1 MSNPAIEEE
10 QSNPY
15 NAKKSW
21 HTPDAPHR
29 SSADSL
35 YLEDSEGEQAT
46 LKKAPEKEP
55 TETQGNYKKR
65 YDDLKKH
72 YDNKLSEFKQR
83 EQQLLA
89 ESRVQSQQEYRT
101 PKNTEDLAKFR
112 ESYPDLYD
120 TVETVAHMRSE
131 EQVQGLRQQLSSIQQ
146 REAEIMRREAENAL
160 KSRHPDF
167 EDIRG
172 DDNFH
177 AWAKEQPSQIQDW
190 VYNNPDDASLAS
202 KAIDIYKLETG
213 KGQRSKSNSSAADM
227 VSTKTTRVDP
237 GQQKIW
243 TETEIAKMSLDQFDK
258 HEDAIRQA
266 MIEGRVVK

>member
-1 MSNPAIEEE
+1 MSNPAVEE
-10 QSNPY
+10 QVSNPY
-15 NAKKSW
+15 NMKKEW

-29 SSADSL
+29 NSADSL
-35 YLEDSEGEQAT
+35 YLEDSDSEQAT
-46 LKKAPEKEP
+46 RKAPEKQPNES
-55 TETQGNYKKR
+55 QSNYKKR

-72 YDNKLSEFKQR
+72 YDHKLAEFKQR

-101 PKNTEDLAKFR
+101 PKNTEDLQKFR

-131 EQVQGLRQQLSSIQQ
+131 EQVRDLRQQLSTIQQ
-146 REAEIMRREAENAL
+146 READIMRREAENVL
-160 KSRHPDF
+160 KDRHPDF

-172 DDNFH
+172 DDRFH
-177 AWAKEQPSQIQDW
+177 SWAKEQPAQIQDW
-190 VYNNPDDASLAS
+190 IYNNPDNASLAS
-202 KAIDIYKLETG
+202 KAIDLYKLETG
-213 KGQRSKSNSSAADM
+213 KGQRSKSKSSAADM

>member
-1 MSNPAIEEE
+1 MSNPAVEEK

-15 NAKKSW
+15 NMKKEL

-35 YLEDSEGEQAT
+35 YLEDSESNQATPKNAPEQA
-46 LKKAPEKEP
+46 A
-55 TETQGNYKKR
+55 TESQSNYKKR

-101 PKNTEDLAKFR
+101 PKNTEDLARFR

-131 EQVQGLRQQLSSIQQ
+131 EQIQGLRQQLSSIEQ
-146 REAEIMRREAENAL
+146 REAEIMRREAENIL

-172 DDNFH
+172 DENFH
-177 AWAKEQPSQIQDW
+177 AWAKQQPRQIQDW
-190 VYNNPDDASLAS
+190 VYNNPNDASLAS
-202 KAIDIYKLETG
+202 KAIDIYKLESG
-213 KGQRSKSNSSAADM
+213 KGQRSKSKSSAADM

-258 HEDAIRQA
+258 HENEIRQA

>member
-1 MSNPAIEEE
+1 MSNPAVEEK

-15 NAKKSW
+15 NMKKEW

-35 YLEDSEGEQAT
+35 YLEDSESNQAT
-46 LKKAPEKEP
+46 PKKAPEQAA
-55 TETQGNYKKR
+55 TESQSNYKKR

-89 ESRVQSQQEYRT
+89 ESRVQSKQEYRT
-101 PKNTEDLAKFR
+101 PKNTEDLARFR

-131 EQVQGLRQQLSSIQQ
+131 EQIQGLRQQLSSIEQ
-146 REAEIMRREAENAL
+146 REAEIMRREAENTL

-172 DDNFH
+172 DENFH
-177 AWAKEQPSQIQDW
+177 AWAKTQPPQIQDW
-190 VYNNPDDASLAS
+190 IYNNPDNASLAS
-202 KAIDIYKLETG
+202 KAIDIYKLENG
-213 KGQRSKSNSSAADM
+213 KGQRSKSKSSAADM

>member
-1 MSNPAIEEE
+1 MSNPAVEEK

-15 NAKKSW
+15 NMKKEW

-35 YLEDSEGEQAT
+35 YLEDSESNQAT
-46 LKKAPEKEP
+46 PKKAPEQAA
-55 TETQGNYKKR
+55 TESQSNYKKR

-101 PKNTEDLAKFR
+101 PKNTEDLARFR

-131 EQVQGLRQQLSSIQQ
+131 EQIQGLRQQLSSIEQ
-146 REAEIMRREAENAL
+146 REAEIMRREAENTL

-172 DDNFH
+172 DENFH
-177 AWAKEQPSQIQDW
+177 AWAKTQPRQIQDW
-190 VYNNPDDASLAS
+190 IYNNPDNASLAS
-202 KAIDIYKLETG
+202 KAIDIYKLENG
-213 KGQRSKSNSSAADM
+213 KGQRSKSKSSAADM

-258 HEDAIRQA
+258 YENEIRQA

>member
-1 MSNPAIEEE
+1 MSNPAIEE
-10 QSNPY
+10 QVSNPY
-15 NAKKSW
+15 NMKKEW

-29 SSADSL
+29 NSADSL
-35 YLEDSEGEQAT
+35 YLEDSDSEQAT
-46 LKKAPEKEP
+46 RKAPEKQANES
-55 TETQGNYKKR
+55 QSNYKKR

-72 YDNKLSEFKQR
+72 YDHKLAEFKQR

-101 PKNTEDLAKFR
+101 PKNTEDLQKFR

-131 EQVQGLRQQLSSIQQ
+131 EQVRDLRQQLSTIQQ
-146 REAEIMRREAENAL
+146 REAEIMRREAENVL
-160 KSRHPDF
+160 KDRHPDF

-172 DDNFH
+172 DDRFH
-177 AWAKEQPSQIQDW
+177 SWAKEQPIQIQDW
-190 VYNNPDDASLAS
+190 IYNNPDNASLAS
-202 KAIDIYKLETG
+202 KAIDLYKLETG
-213 KGQRSKSNSSAADM
+213 KGQRSKSKSSAADM

-237 GQQKIW
+237 GKQKIW

-258 HEDAIRQA
+258 HEDEIRQA